1 MIDRAGQTWRLDGE
15 LYLVLLS
22 APSTPSQLSA
32 KHETINLET
41 GDQRQLWE
49 FREHE
54 WGESG
59 DCASMRRLG

>member
-1 MIDRAGQTWRLDGE
+1 MIDRAGQTWKLDGE

-22 APSTPSQLSA
+22 YGT

-49 FREHE
+49 FRGHE
-54 WGESG
+54 
-59 DCASMRRLG
+59 